1 MHTTIDSQG
10 HLCNCLKLLSL
21 FTSASFWSIDVCAYV
36 HAMCACAHMCLCV
49 CIHMPNCA
57 CAHTG
62 VCVCVCVR
70 MYMPTYA
77 CAHAGVFVCV
87 HMYMHLSVCVC
98 SSERCPSVTCLETRL
113 RREMEQGQCDALS
126 RQMYWSSKCTCRFPQ
141 WGVLESNWQLCA
153 LCTNTAVNNIT
164 LE

>member
-1 MHTTIDSQG
+1 MYTTIDSQG

-62 VCVCVCVR
+62 VCVCVCACTCLHMHVHTQVCLCVCTCTCICLCVCVQLWKVPLSNMSR
-70 MYMPTYA
+70 NKAEERNGARTVWRTQPTNVLIIKVYMPFPPMG
-77 CAHAGVFVCV
+77 CAWIKLATVCAV
-87 HMYMHLSVCVC
+87 H
-98 SSERCPSVTCLETRL
+98 
-113 RREMEQGQCDALS
+113 
-126 RQMYWSSKCTCRFPQ
+126 
-141 WGVLESNWQLCA
+141 
-153 LCTNTAVNNIT
+153 
-164 LE
+164 